1 MKAAP
6 SVIVPNHSQP
16 AASAMPVLH
25 AAFVL
30 TGMVNTM
37 LGPLLP
43 LLSSRWGLTDA
54 QAGYLFA
61 AQFGASILGVT
72 ASSFLVPKRGSRL
85 TLVLGLVIMGL
96 GTAALAGASW
106 TLGMLGAFGS
116 GLGFGLTIPTTNLL
130 VSELN
135 PTRRAA
141 ALNLVNFSWGVGAV
155 SCPFVIAA
163 LDRVHRLPVFMFG
176 MLGSLLV
183 LAAVVS
189 RSSADVTR
197 AKVEREPP
205 DPRAWRSKFVPVLA
219 GIFFLYVGSE
229 ASVGGWIAAYAR
241 RAVASGG
248 TWVLTPSFFW
258 AALLLGRAIAPRL
271 LRIVPELV
279 LARIGVLL
287 AGIGVIGF
295 LLAENMVLLGISVAL
310 AGLGFSAV
318 YPIAIA
324 VLSHK
329 FGTMAARI
337 GGLLF
342 SLAGLGGSI
351 MPWIVGVV
359 STHFAS
365 LRVALLVPLFGCA
378 AMFVLYSVIAAW
390 SDRGMV

>member
-1 MKAAP
+1 
-6 SVIVPNHSQP
+6 
-16 AASAMPVLH
+16 LH
-25 AAFVL
+25 AGFVL

-61 AQFGASILGVT
+61 AQFGASILGVM

-106 TLGMLGAFGS
+106 TVGMLGAFGA

-155 SCPFVIAA
+155 SCPFVIAG
-163 LDRVHRLPVFMFG
+163 LNRVHRLPVFMYG
-176 MLGSLLV
+176 MLGVLVV
-183 LAAVVS
+183 LAWIVS

-197 AKVEREPP
+197 ASLKAEPL
-205 DPRAWRSKFVPVLA
+205 DPGAWRSKFVPVLA

-241 RAVASGG
+241 RAVVAGT

-258 AALLLGRAIAPRL
+258 ATLLIGRAVAPRV
-271 LRIVPELV
+271 LRRVPELV
-279 LARIGVLL
+279 LARIGLVL
-287 AGIGVIGF
+287 AAIGVVGF
-295 LLAENMVLLGISVAL
+295 LTAENMLVLGLSVAL

-324 VLSHK
+324 VLSQR
-329 FGTMAARI
+329 FGAMAARI

-342 SLAGLGGSI
+342 SLAGLGGSV
-351 MPWIVGVV
+351 MPWTVGVV

-365 LRVALLVPLFGCA
+365 LRVGLLVPLFGCV
-378 AMFVLYSVIAAW
+378 AMLVLYSLVALWSRRENRLIIA
-390 SDRGMV
+390 S